1 MGPSFALI
9 LLRPGSTGVYCT
21 YQARQYDHTQVQYQD
36 KWLGAKSLQ
45 RNRNREHGRG
55 EPDGAGPGQ
64 AIPRPVTVRTCF
76 SSTSLWIAAVH
87 EGDRSI
93 RNLLS
98 PAGTKTQDDTKA
110 GTACC
115 MPACQRQRKP
125 CKMLVVLPSVLN
137 RCSRPMHRPRSAEVS
152 VSGACDVSLAGA
164 AVPVRAPPNPT
175 SRPRRSIHPVHDR
188 WLPCRLP
195 LGPAALGED

>member
-1 MGPSFALI
+1 M
-9 LLRPGSTGVYCT
+9 
-21 YQARQYDHTQVQYQD
+21 QYQD

-64 AIPRPVTVRTCF
+64 AIPRPVTVRTRF
-76 SSTSLWIAAVH
+76 STSLWIAAVH

-98 PAGTKTQDDTKA
+98 PAGTKTQDATKA
-110 GTACC
+110 GRAQHA
-115 MPACQRQRKP
+115 ACQRQRKP

-152 VSGACDVSLAGA
+152 VSGACGVSLAGA

-175 SRPRRSIHPVHDR
+175 SRPRRSI
-188 WLPCRLP
+188 LL
-195 LGPAALGED
+195 ALLR